1 MEIFRDIAQGTDEW
15 FAVRAGLPTASEFA
29 KVCAKAGPRGGTSHK
44 EYVGRTKY
52 MDQLCA
58 EIITGEPQESE
69 WKGNRHTERGKER
82 EDEARSLYAFLNDVE
97 PEQVG
102 FVRNG
107 NCGCSPDSLI
117 GDNGMLEIKDAI
129 GSVQIARLRA
139 GTLPPEH
146 RLQCLGNLLV
156 AEREWI
162 DFMSHSRGLP
172 PLIVRVHRDEIALDE
187 LRRSVDKFVDELNNL
202 VEWVKRM

>member
-1 MEIFRDIAQGTDEW
+1 
-15 FAVRAGLPTASEFA
+15 
-29 KVCAKAGPRGGTSHK
+29 
-44 EYVGRTKY
+44 
-52 MDQLCA
+52 
-58 EIITGEPQESE
+58 
-69 WKGNRHTERGKER
+69 
-82 EDEARSLYAFLNDVE
+82 FLNDVE